1 MYGCSFTGTPSNWII
16 PTSITTLYIYLNM
29 FTGATLDITDNGLAL
44 IYRAYSNYLTS
55 SGTTTFRKA
64 MSELDIKNQ
73 NAVFPTTEIDKFFK
87 AAADWYQVNA
97 PTANCTYNLS
107 GTNMGIPTG
116 GASNVDIVRL
126 NGYYTSAGK
135 TATIIIRTS

>member
-1 MYGCSFTGTPSNWII
+1 MSSTNIITFRVGMTVFNISEQKVSF
-16 PTSITTLYIYLNM
+16 PTS
-29 FTGATLDITDNGLAL
+29 
-44 IYRAYSNYLTS
+44 
-55 SGTTTFRKA
+55 
-64 MSELDIKNQ
+64 
-73 NAVFPTTEIDKFFK
+73 EIDKLLK

-126 NGYYTSAGK
+126 SGYYTSAGK
-135 TATIIIRTS
+135 TATIIVRTS